1 VASKKAPADRDQD
14 EDIVHAPWRHGE
26 PREQGSRTGRCG
38 WITSFLRST
47 QRPSSRGS
55 PGARPAH
62 RPGRSQ
68 SRSLATRSDRSPVR
82 LVPPRTGR
90 GTAAPGATRPR
101 TLLSFEG
108 TSERA
113 CTSP

>member
-62 RPGRSQ
+62 RPGRSRM
-68 SRSLATRSDRSPVR
+68 SITGYSVGPLTGPPSTAPYGEGNGGAGSDP
-82 LVPPRTGR
+82 
-90 GTAAPGATRPR
+90 AAHTVE
-101 TLLSFEG
+101 L
-108 TSERA
+108 
-113 CTSP
+113 